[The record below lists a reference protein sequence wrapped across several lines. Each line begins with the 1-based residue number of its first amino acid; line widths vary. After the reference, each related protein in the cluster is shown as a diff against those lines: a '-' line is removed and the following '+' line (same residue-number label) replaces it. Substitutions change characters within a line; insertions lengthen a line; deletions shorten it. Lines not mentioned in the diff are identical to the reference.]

1 MARRWK
7 FPCADFGFSSGTATG
22 AAKALSAAAAIGIK
36 VKNDNAFLRNI
47 LIFQLLILELF
58 WIVFLGITLNFALL
72 PQWDKFKSKII
83 FKIFS
88 IAIRALDYSR
98 GNIQNFYIQSR

>member
-1 MARRWK
+1 MQ
-7 FPCADFGFSSGTATG
+7 
-22 AAKALSAAAAIGIK
+22 

-47 LIFQLLILELF
+47 FIFNLLILELF

-72 PQWDKFKSKII
+72 PQWEKIKGKII

-98 GNIQNFYIQSR
+98 RNIQNFYIQSR